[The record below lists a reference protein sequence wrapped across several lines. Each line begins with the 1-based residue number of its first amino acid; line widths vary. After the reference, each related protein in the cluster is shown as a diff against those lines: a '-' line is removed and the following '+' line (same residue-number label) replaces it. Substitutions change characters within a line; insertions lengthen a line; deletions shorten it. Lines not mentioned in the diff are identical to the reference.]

1 MIRAVVVIALLAG
14 AALADDDTKAKAVA
28 LFDEGLKE
36 MKAGNF
42 ERACQ
47 ALRESDRI
55 HPDSGTR
62 GSLARC
68 YEKQGKVASA
78 WKMWTDLSTTAPERL
93 RPDAAANAKKLEPR
107 LPRYVIRT
115 QQKIAATID
124 GEAIDPTP
132 DVPRPIDPGKYTF
145 EASAAQGHQGWKQTF
160 EAVEGKTQEIVIA
173 FKPVTPAAVHTEPI
187 EQPKSSNKRMYG
199 VILMGVGGAFV
210 VGGTVLGVIARG
222 RYDDA
227 KDICG
232 GDIDSCDPLRV
243 EDAQS
248 KVDSARSAGTLSTA
262 SFIVGGLSVAAGVY
276 LFVTAP
282 KKSSN
287 DVAIMPAV
295 GADGAGVI
303 VRGGF

>member
-1 MIRAVVVIALLAG
+1 
-14 AALADDDTKAKAVA
+14 
-28 LFDEGLKE
+28 
-36 MKAGNF
+36 
-42 ERACQ
+42 
-47 ALRESDRI
+47 
-55 HPDSGTR
+55 
-62 GSLARC
+62 
-68 YEKQGKVASA
+68 
-78 WKMWTDLSTTAPERL
+78 
-93 RPDAAANAKKLEPR
+93 
-107 LPRYVIRT
+107 
-115 QQKIAATID
+115 
-124 GEAIDPTP
+124 
-132 DVPRPIDPGKYTF
+132 
-145 EASAAQGHQGWKQTF
+145 
-160 EAVEGKTQEIVIA
+160 
-173 FKPVTPAAVHTEPI
+173 VHTEPI

-232 GDIDSCDPLRV
+232 GNIDSCDPLRV

-287 DVAIMPAV
+287 DVAILPAV
-295 GADGAGVI
+295 GADSAGVI